1 MRLCI
6 NSGFYANFVKK
17 INPRKMKK
25 YLLFLTSI
33 FILTTASGQE
43 QKTLKLTPEE
53 IESIFLKENLELI
66 AEKMNVSIADAGIV
80 QAKLW
85 DNPNFSIS
93 NVNLWGSSVKNTEF
107 NLELSQL
114 IQTANKRG
122 KLIAREK
129 AAKEIT
135 IQAFEETLRGL
146 KIELRQSVNDI
157 LYLESYLKVLNSE
170 AQLLSQLITAYNK
183 QVMQGNLS
191 KNELLRLQS
200 ALFAIDSE
208 IYDTQTELNG
218 KQKDL
223 RILLNAVPSVTIEIV
238 ENETT
243 IRNSEN
249 LLLSDLIELALESR
263 PDIKSYKM
271 QMLYHEKS
279 LAYERA
285 QRVPD
290 LTLSA
295 QYDRFGGVWKDFTGF
310 GISFDL
316 PVFNRNQGN
325 IKAAKISLEQNQYLA
340 LQQEKIAQNE
350 VAEAYNNYTSVYNF
364 YRKINENDLL
374 KDLDNMLDVY
384 AKNLLNKNI
393 SMLEFI
399 DFMDTYKNNKQIV
412 LSTRK
417 NVRNQ
422 FEELQFVVGAEI
434 PRFVRNDSILLENI
448 GGKSSGFAA
457 AFSSSCTS
465 QTSVISSEAR
475 NLICN
480 EETK

>member
-1 MRLCI
+1 
-6 NSGFYANFVKK
+6 
-17 INPRKMKK
+17 MKK
-25 YLLFLTSI
+25 YILFLTSI

-93 NVNLWGSSVKNTEF
+93 NVNLWSTSGQRGGENEVIPPLFGSFAKNTEF

-223 RILLNAVPSVTIEIV
+223 RILLNVAPSVTIEIV

-243 IRNSEN
+243 IRNPEN
-249 LLLSDLIELALESR
+249 LLLSDLT
-263 PDIKSYKM
+263 
-271 QMLYHEKS
+271 H
-279 LAYERA
+279 
-285 QRVPD
+285 
-290 LTLSA
+290 
-295 QYDRFGGVWKDFTGF
+295 
-310 GISFDL
+310 
-316 PVFNRNQGN
+316 
-325 IKAAKISLEQNQYLA
+325 
-340 LQQEKIAQNE
+340 
-350 VAEAYNNYTSVYNF
+350 
-364 YRKINENDLL
+364 
-374 KDLDNMLDVY
+374 
-384 AKNLLNKNI
+384 
-393 SMLEFI
+393 
-399 DFMDTYKNNKQIV
+399 
-412 LSTRK
+412 
-417 NVRNQ
+417 
-422 FEELQFVVGAEI
+422 
-434 PRFVRNDSILLENI
+434 
-448 GGKSSGFAA
+448 FAA
-457 AFSSSCTS
+457 PPSKNHKN
-465 QTSVISSEAR
+465 R
-475 NLICN
+475 
-480 EETK
+480 